1 MQLLLAQGLLYNQIK
16 PRMLITETLVDG
28 KDASKIADEFLGSNA
43 FMAYGRYKKDKLT
56 LLLKGYIGDNM
67 QHLTLPGG
75 YGVASFDSTSGKE
88 TYTSYKTYT
97 AAFNLVYG
105 QKWQVGLFA
114 GYGGNLGTNDALY
127 NFGGKQ
133 RHMAIHNSAKY
144 VSGSSTH
151 FIKSSKIQIGC

>member
-1 MQLLLAQGLLYNQIK
+1 
-16 PRMLITETLVDG
+16 MLITETLVDG

-114 GYGGNLGTNDALY
+114 GYGGNLGTNEALY
-127 NFGGKQ
+127 NFGGKAQ
-133 RHMAIHNSAKY
+133 GLWAILLQCK
-144 VSGSSTH
+144 VCSGSTTH
-151 FIKSSKIQIGC
+151 FIKSSKIKLLLKIEQQLLRN